1 MKERTYI
8 YFVFIQT
15 VILIF
20 SINAEA
26 TDLWQTP
33 FDTTATDSKS
43 FDSELFLD
51 DVLKLVAV
59 QNSSFRSF
67 DFQLRAA
74 QSDLKQAGLWSNPEL
89 DVEFEEVGWDAPGFS
104 ESELT
109 ISLAQEFEFLG
120 QRGARKKVA
129 FAQLDAADLQ
139 VKLSAFDLYLDTKQ
153 RFYALAHAQ
162 QVVDLSQKSV
172 KLANEI
178 VENIN
183 YRLEKGAALQSE
195 LLLAQL
201 EEQRAQLALDQSKQ
215 DVIAFEAALVSLW
228 KARPSGVRVSLGT
241 EPDFD
246 NLFDKISLLSYRID
260 STRQIIQMRSELDIL
275 EAEKVAA
282 ITEARPTITLSGG
295 FKRFEADK
303 SKSYLVGI
311 SMPIPLFNR
320 NQGTRQSLV
329 SQQRSLEYDIEQGKT
344 ETISN
349 IQSQTIRLKKSI
361 DRHTT
366 LDSLLLPTAEK
377 AYEMLQKA
385 YEAGRVPYTQL
396 LEAERALNDLSFEH
410 NDMLLAIQEQIIE
423 LESLTGV
430 AIHVEK
436 ENEIEVQ

>member
-8 YFVFIQT
+8 YFIFIQA
-15 VILIF
+15 IIMIF
-20 SINAEA
+20 SVNAEA
-26 TDLWQTP
+26 IDLWRTP
-33 FDTTATDSKS
+33 FDTTAMDSKS
-43 FDSELFLD
+43 FDSEVTLD
-51 DVLKLVAV
+51 DAFKMVAAE
-59 QNSSFRSF
+59 NSSFRSF
-67 DFQLRAA
+67 SFQLRAA
-74 QSDLKQAGLWSNPEL
+74 QGNLKQAGLWSNPEL
-89 DVEFEEVGWDAPGFS
+89 DAEIEEVGWDAPGFS

-120 QRGARKKVA
+120 QRSARKKVA
-129 FAQLDAADLQ
+129 FAQLQAADLKA
-139 VKLSAFDLYLDTKQ
+139 KLSAFDLYLDTKQ

-183 YRLEKGAALQSE
+183 YKLKKGAALQSE

-215 DVIAFEAALVSLW
+215 DVVAIEAALVSLW
-228 KARPSGVRVSLGT
+228 NARPSGVRVSLGT
-241 EPDFD
+241 EPDFVS
-246 NLFDKISLLSYRID
+246 LFGKINLLSYQID
-260 STRQIIQMRSELDIL
+260 STRQIIQMRNELDIL
-275 EAEKVAA
+275 EAEKVAV
-282 ITEARPTITLSGG
+282 ITEARPTVTLSGG
-295 FKRFEADK
+295 FKRLETDK
-303 SKSYLVGI
+303 SKSYLFGI

-320 NQGTRQSLV
+320 NQGTRHSLE
-329 SQQRSLEYDIEQGKT
+329 SQQLSLEYDIERGRT
-344 ETISN
+344 EALSN

-361 DRHTT
+361 DRHTA

-377 AYEMLQKA
+377 AYETLQKA

-430 AIHVEK
+430 AIHIEK
-436 ENEIEVQ
+436 EN